1 MSDEFDIQQAA
12 DTLKNWTR
20 AYYREAALKRE
31 KAREEAKML
40 ARRLLES
47 DPTLKTVWGF
57 GSVFEESRPF
67 RPDSDIDLAIEGGD
81 IFAAFRLVEGSE
93 FKVDV
98 VDITDCHDE
107 FAERIRAQGVV
118 LGQR

>member
-67 RPDSDIDLAIEGGD
+67 RPDSDIDLAIEGGGY
-81 IFAAFRLVEGSE
+81 FRCLSACGRFGV
-93 FKVDV
+93 
-98 VDITDCHDE
+98 
-107 FAERIRAQGVV
+107 QGRCGGYYR
-118 LGQR
+118 LP